1 MNTLISTGYP
11 SLDNL
16 LGGIYPGNFVFIGSR
31 PCMGKTSM
39 AVNLAINILD
49 KMNLPVLF
57 FSLEHSSNQLRSY
70 FRSIRTGIPIEHI
83 RKNVC
88 SREEN
93 DLINEV
99 ERLHHY
105 DQIFI
110 DDTPCISISDIRNKS
125 MFLVREYGVKCI
137 ILDFFG
143 LISHVSSI
151 NSKEYEEEMCAISH
165 SLKEIA
171 MELGVP
177 VIVFGQIERSADIRY
192 LRDRQVPQL
201 LDLSASSIVSDADV
215 IAFLLNH
222 DYYRHRLAKMDNEQL
237 GNLEVVVAQN
247 NHGSIGDCLLRFD
260 NKTCKIEEL

>member
-16 LGGIYPGNFVFIGSR
+16 LGGIYPGDFVFIGSH

-49 KMNLPVLF
+49 KKNLPVLF

-70 FRSIRTGIPIEHI
+70 FRSIRTGIPIGRIHKI
-83 RKNVC
+83 DY

-99 ERLHHY
+99 ERLHYY

-143 LISHVSSI
+143 LLSHVSSI
-151 NSKEYEEEMCAISH
+151 NSKEYEEEMCVISH

-192 LRDRQVPQL
+192 YSDLQVP
-201 LDLSASSIVSDADV
+201 
-215 IAFLLNH
+215 
-222 DYYRHRLAKMDNEQL
+222 
-237 GNLEVVVAQN
+237 
-247 NHGSIGDCLLRFD
+247 
-260 NKTCKIEEL
+260 